1 MIWVLTSLR
10 GQIRLKVDS
19 SMFPPAMEFS
29 NCVLYFV
36 WMLSQGQQ
44 GLGPPFL
51 LSPLSCCCL
60 HVAVNV
66 KKKKRQEKKKE
77 K

>member
-1 MIWVLTSLR
+1 
-10 GQIRLKVDS
+10 
-19 SMFPPAMEFS
+19 MFPPAMEFS
-29 NCVLYFV
+29 DCVLYFV
-36 WMLSQGQQ
+36 WMLSQAQQ

-51 LSPLSCCCL
+51 LSPLSCCL

-66 KKKKRQEKKKE
+66 KKKKRKEKKKE